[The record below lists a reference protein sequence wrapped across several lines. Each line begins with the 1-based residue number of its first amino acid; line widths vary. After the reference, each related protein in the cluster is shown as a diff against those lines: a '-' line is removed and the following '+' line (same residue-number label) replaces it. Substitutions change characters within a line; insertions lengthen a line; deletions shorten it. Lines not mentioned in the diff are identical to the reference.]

1 MSSGDVTTY
10 IRGKAQER
18 YGPDATFM
26 KDGFDRWAE
35 SDAPYR
41 VGGAEK
47 MAEEETGLGRSRRHR
62 SSRAIHKYAENAD
75 EGMCGSG
82 RRRGRKSRSPSYSSS
97 SDSDEERCG
106 GGRRRRARRSRRSPS
121 SSSYSSSGSDMS
133 SSSGSMSDSSSSGSE
148 VSRPV
153 GSARYRRRMPRRRG
167 GYSNSDEYDPS
178 DEKQAR
184 STGRREAYGRR
195 RRRRQRGGDD
205 GKQTAYAEGY
215 YDPSSRGS
223 DSDSS
228 LSSEERDAQ
237 YLMKKKAKD
246 EQDARYSS
254 GSESSSES
262 SALSSSSSGVS
273 AAGRRRRRHRGG
285 AAMTEDQR
293 ISARKAI
300 NAGLDF
306 WYKYAPNDLAF
317 GGKPLAN
324 WTIVPDK
331 IKEVVNKVNELWQMI
346 EGNAN
351 NIASIK
357 AVMTKKAPKVA
368 EVIEKLGFGR
378 RSIGRK
384 LNAKLYKLL
393 HKKARQLRRGGDKMD
408 DKLAS
413 LSLLDKYND
422 YVKPKAP
429 KFDAAVRPLYNAYAE
444 IGDNADL
451 IQSTINAIPSAPQ
464 AAKDVIKKVTDIAKQ
479 GRQMGLG
486 KKGKR
491 APSQRNMMVSKL
503 MREEG
508 LTLGE
513 ASKKVS
519 AMMKKGGS
527 L

>member
-254 GSESSSES
+254 GSESSSS